1 MEQREEEE
9 MEAVC
14 TAEAVAE
21 SGICLQTLRKLTE
34 EDEDMQQIRN
44 MIRCGWPK
52 TKSKVPSTAMPY
64 SSFRGEMA
72 FYHGIVMQGSRCTVP
87 KKMRAEVIDN
97 IHRANSGVE
106 ACIRLAREH
115 VYWPGITAQVK
126 DVVRNCDTCCRLNK
140 AQQKEPMASFDLAVR
155 PWQIV
160 GSDICHFEDRDYLIT
175 VDFYSNF
182 WEVDSLESLSSMA
195 VIKKLKILFARYGIP
210 EKLRTDNGRQFYAD
224 VFRDFAT
231 KWQFEH
237 ATSTPN
243 YPQSNGR
250 VENAVNIAK
259 TLMAKAQHSGTDQWM
274 AALIWRNTPTQGL
287 ESCPMQRL
295 MNRRADTAVI
305 PTTASL
311 LEPRIVRGTKKEC
324 GT

>member
-1 MEQREEEE
+1 
-9 MEAVC
+9 
-14 TAEAVAE
+14 
-21 SGICLQTLRKLTE
+21 
-34 EDEDMQQIRN
+34 
-44 MIRCGWPK
+44 
-52 TKSKVPSTAMPY
+52 
-64 SSFRGEMA
+64 
-72 FYHGIVMQGSRCTVP
+72 
-87 KKMRAEVIDN
+87 
-97 IHRANSGVE
+97 
-106 ACIRLAREH
+106 
-115 VYWPGITAQVK
+115 
-126 DVVRNCDTCCRLNK
+126 
-140 AQQKEPMASFDLAVR
+140 MASFDLAVR

-210 EKLRTDNGRQFYAD
+210 EKLRADNGPQFSAD